1 MRIAKLFIL
10 MSLGMVMVACTE
22 IRHEVAESSARN
34 MQFQLHEAGFK
45 ILLAD
50 NQERQNLL
58 NGLPPETL
66 SRLPL
71 GGIVYYMYP
80 DPVVCSCLYVG
91 REQEFK
97 KLQQLGIDL
106 QRSNQALLIHEMG
119 ETEQAGFGPAG
130 PFGNYGLWPLTN
142 PNGMG
147 RPGWDPS

>member
-1 MRIAKLFIL
+1 MRAFRPLFLLI
-10 MSLGMVMVACTE
+10 SLALGACTE

-50 NQERQNLL
+50 NQERQGLL
-58 NGLPPETL
+58 NGLPAETI

-71 GGIVYYMYP
+71 GGTVYYMFP
-80 DPVVCSCLYVG
+80 DPVVCSCVYVG
-91 REQEFK
+91 REQEYR
-97 KLQQLGIDL
+97 KLLQLGVDL

-119 ETEQAGFGPAG
+119 ETEQAQWGPSG
-130 PFGNYGLWPLTN
+130 PYGNYGLWPLTN